1 MLRRLCCS
9 VLLIPAIACGGG
21 NSASPSP
28 TPTVQTYTGT
38 TVADCQGNGCALSFP
53 ITLTQPGVVTVAL
66 VSVQTPLTGGNSI
79 LLGFGCALSCPSG
92 TVFGSEIAVSA
103 PPQEASFTV
112 TAAGMYD
119 VFVINSG
126 SAVNIGTPNA
136 VTVTVSIVNGLE

>member
-1 MLRRLCCS
+1 M
-9 VLLIPAIACGGG
+9 LLIPAVACGGG
-21 NSASPSP
+21 SSTATSPSP
-28 TPTVQTYTGT
+28 TPSAQTYTGI
-38 TVADCQGNGCALSFP
+38 TVANCQSNGCALTFP

-79 LLGFGCALSCPSG
+79 LLGFACALSCPSG

-103 PPQEASFTV
+103 PPQETSFTV